1 MVRVERAAGALPDS
15 LERIGDAEGRAE
27 RAYHDSVEGQRAAGA
42 TGIPRLSAAAEAA
55 NSALRAA
62 PDQKA
67 RGEAWRAVQKD
78 ERVTAELGA
87 FRAAV
92 TQRFE
97 EENVRQMLRTGGRP
111 VAVIVPSVAPEQE
124 SVVDRVA
131 ELTAILR

>member
-15 LERIGDAEGRAE
+15 LGRIGAAEGRAE

-92 TQRFE
+92 TQWFE
-97 EENVRQMLRTGGRP
+97 EENVRQMLRTGGGP
-111 VAVIVPSVAPEQE
+111 
-124 SVVDRVA
+124 
-131 ELTAILR
+131 